1 MGRYEIEGKVVLITG
16 AGNGIGRD
24 VARRL
29 GPMGAKLA
37 LVSYYFD
44 HHGDAPYLRPELRA
58 GGEEGG
64 PQLSALRLPL
74 RDPAPL
80 ARAGGAE
87 KVTRVTP
94 PKKATKEQ
102 KPRRY
107 APRLPPEER
116 REQLLDATLELIAE
130 KGYESVSMEGIARRA
145 GVTKP
150 VVYDLFGSLAD
161 LLEALLEREEERALN
176 QLAELMPIPAED
188 ADPAKV
194 LVDGLDAFLRAV
206 ETRPN
211 AWRLSLMPIEAQPGI
226 VREHVERDRTAVA
239 KQLDSIVRWGV
250 ERLEVPI
257 SDVDLLVQTIIV
269 LAEQGGRMHLD
280 DPERY
285 SRERITAFTASL
297 LDSVRG

>member
-1 MGRYEIEGKVVLITG
+1 M
-16 AGNGIGRD
+16 
-24 VARRL
+24 
-29 GPMGAKLA
+29 
-37 LVSYYFD
+37 
-44 HHGDAPYLRPELRA
+44 
-58 GGEEGG
+58 
-64 PQLSALRLPL
+64 
-74 RDPAPL
+74 
-80 ARAGGAE
+80 
-87 KVTRVTP
+87 TP
-94 PKKATKEQ
+94 PRKRTAEQ
-102 KPRRY
+102 KRRY
-107 APRLPPEER
+107 APRMPPEER
-116 REQLLDATLELIAE
+116 REQLLDGTLELIAE

-176 QLAELMPIPAED
+176 QLAELMPAPAED
-188 ADPAKV
+188 ADPAEI
-194 LVDGLDAFLRAV
+194 LVDGLDAFLRAI
-206 ETRPN
+206 ETRPD

-226 VREHVERDRTAVA
+226 VRKHVERDRTAVA
-239 KQLDSIVRWGV
+239 KQLETIVRWGV

-257 SDVDLLVQTIIV
+257 SDVELLVQTIIV